1 MASYKYILFDMDNTL
16 LDFSRAEY
24 LAFKSTAESVGL
36 DYNEEL
42 YSMYSEINDSLW
54 KKLEVGGITLD
65 ELKIERF
72 RMLFS
77 ALGYP
82 DDNEREKMALAMRDE
97 YMHALGQQGCLVPDA
112 REVCEVLSKK
122 YRMFIVTNGIAD
134 IQVSRFALSGIDKYF
149 EEMFISERI
158 GHTKPD
164 KGFFD
169 YVLRAVGDN
178 DKSAYLVIGD
188 SLTSDCDGAIAYGLD
203 ICRYNPKNQPDK
215 GRVLTYTVSKLTDL
229 FGIL

>member
-1 MASYKYILFDMDNTL
+1 MAEYKYILFDMDNTL

-24 LAFKSTAESVGL
+24 LAFKSTAEAVGL
-36 DYNEEL
+36 SYSEEI
-42 YSMYSEINDSLW
+42 YAMYSEINDSLW
-54 KKLEVGGITLD
+54 KKLEVGGITLE
-65 ELKIERF
+65 ELKTERF
-72 RMLFS
+72 RLLYT
-77 ALGYP
+77 ALGHTNE
-82 DDNEREKMALAMRDE
+82 DERERLAYAMREE
-97 YMHALGQQGCLVPDA
+97 YMHALGQQGCLIENA
-112 REVCEVLSKK
+112 AEVCDALSKK

-134 IQVSRFALSGIDKYF
+134 IQISRFALSGIDKYF
-149 EEMFISERI
+149 EDMFISERI

-169 YVLRAVGDN
+169 YVLDAVGDS

-203 ICRYNPKNQPDK
+203 ICRFNPKNQPDK
-215 GRVLTYTVSKLTDL
+215 GRVLTYTISKLTDL